1 MFKLWPIFLL
11 GLTIGYIISFF
22 TFLQLILGIVYVVVV
37 IVILFLGFFLFTY
50 FQLYFTDPV
59 ISDIKSIR
67 FTDIGSNKYEIRVE
81 SLYFDYFTIDKNMKN
96 IFENVKKHEVAYFYD
111 KFDDFVLKKSII
123 NQIHLTYS
131 FMLMYL
137 REFMYK

>member
-22 TFLQLILGIVYVVVV
+22 TFSQLILGIVYVVVA